1 MFVFLNGQLLVCV
14 SCSLDELVDTLGE
27 NEIVVA
33 EASNGVR
40 VNNDLK

>member
-1 MFVFLNGQLLVCV
+1 MLTTRV